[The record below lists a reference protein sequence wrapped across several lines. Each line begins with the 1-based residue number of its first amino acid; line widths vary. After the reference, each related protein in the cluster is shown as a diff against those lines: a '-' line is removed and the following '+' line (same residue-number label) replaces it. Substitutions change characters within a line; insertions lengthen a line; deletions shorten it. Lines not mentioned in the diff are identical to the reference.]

1 MTIVQCRRRAA
12 DAKWLALSV
21 SANTPELRAERE
33 ARYIRMRLS
42 YSFLLILF
50 HYMQHAQNIYS
61 SINHCL
67 FPVWFH
73 NHKRSVQ
80 ELQEGWDEGW
90 DEGFNG
96 RGQLIKVEK
105 IAFSG
110 MSDMYFN

>member
-1 MTIVQCRRRAA
+1 LFIPS
-12 DAKWLALSV
+12 LV
-21 SANTPELRAERE
+21 S
-33 ARYIRMRLS
+33 
-42 YSFLLILF
+42 
-50 HYMQHAQNIYS
+50 QHG
-61 SINHCL
+61 
-67 FPVWFH
+67 F